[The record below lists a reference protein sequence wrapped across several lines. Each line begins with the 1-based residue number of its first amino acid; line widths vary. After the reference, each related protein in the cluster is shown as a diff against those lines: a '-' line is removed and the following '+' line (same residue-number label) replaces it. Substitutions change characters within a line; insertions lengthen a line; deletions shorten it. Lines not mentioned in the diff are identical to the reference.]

1 VLLWKMSLDGPKK
14 RSTTADPD
22 EARAKKK
29 TKREE
34 PIQKEEIEEAI
45 GGQSTSKAAQY
56 ESIFSASFTN
66 QRATPAL
73 VKEMGKKN
81 AELKRLKKQVGDFKL
96 HESALVMRLLT
107 KEQEIHRL
115 QTELQDMKS
124 CFTRTHKEMREI
136 MLDRTVNI
144 LFQRMKDQL
153 KDTKDKLKQ
162 SQEDLGAA
170 TFTRECAAGRALIN
184 RIRMLQK
191 ENEDLGAQLSEGNIH
206 KLQLENST
214 QKEFIEELKQYL
226 NETNVWV
233 SQLDEELDKKYVNKQ
248 L

>member
-1 VLLWKMSLDGPKK
+1 
-14 RSTTADPD
+14 
-22 EARAKKK
+22 
-29 TKREE
+29 
-34 PIQKEEIEEAI
+34 
-45 GGQSTSKAAQY
+45 
-56 ESIFSASFTN
+56 
-66 QRATPAL
+66 
-73 VKEMGKKN
+73 MGKKN

-233 SQLDEELDKKYVNKQ
+233 SQLDEELDKKICQQTTLNLLLKMEFT
-248 L
+248 